1 MRYLIKFSP
10 RFDLWKMSKVY
21 VKAKPRAQKREV
33 RQIDPP
39 EGRTGELHFE
49 VAVTEAPE
57 KGLANKAVLKAL
69 AEYLD
74 MPVSRLSVVSGA
86 AWRNKIIEI
95 E

>member
-1 MRYLIKFSP
+1 MG
-10 RFDLWKMSKVY
+10 KVY
-21 VKAKPRAQKREV
+21 VKAKPKSRKREV
-33 RQIDPP
+33 KQIDQ
-39 EGRTGELHFE
+39 THFE

-57 KGLANKAVLKAL
+57 RGLANRAVLKAL

-74 MPVSRLSVVSGA
+74 MPVSRLSLVSGA